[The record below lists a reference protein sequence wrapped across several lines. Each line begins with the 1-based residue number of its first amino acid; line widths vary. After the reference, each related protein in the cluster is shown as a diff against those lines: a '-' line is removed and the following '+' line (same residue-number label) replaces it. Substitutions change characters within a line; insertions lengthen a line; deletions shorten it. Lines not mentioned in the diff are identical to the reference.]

1 MNHLNEILLSNI
13 FLILVWLAYELLFS
27 RQKLFQANR
36 IFLVSGSA
44 IAVLL
49 PWLPWQIQLGSISA
63 PVITIPM
70 AFDPLPLADPGIV
83 VQSGLITAAPLS
95 INWLSILYWSTAGF
109 LALVSI
115 AQLVRL
121 RIWARRGKALYQNG
135 LKIVPLNKPWSAFS
149 FFRTIYFPAPFD
161 PLASETQVIL
171 RHEEVHC
178 RQLHSLDNLLILI
191 IRILFFYNPV
201 VYLLTSRIRLVHEY
215 IADEE
220 TAGTDKAFYSHTLI
234 RHQFLVPGLL
244 LMHSFNKKSFLKRRL
259 TMLLKNQ
266 QTRNA
271 GWNYLLALPLISL
284 MILISGWSATAQDQA
299 KKSKEEIAKMAVEKE
314 LTKAGFSK
322 ADIDEIKIR
331 IDNVPSGKGLVTRQV
346 AVTDKKLNGEEVFV
360 QVDVMPKFQGGTI
373 DDYRNWIQ
381 KNVQYP
387 AEAKTK
393 KIQGTVYLSFI
404 VDAKGQVV
412 RPEIIRSADPILDQ
426 EVMRALKSSPTWTA
440 GMQQGKAV
448 NVAFTMPIK
457 FILDGK
463 TTQKLKAPEEAN
475 PEEAAAMINTYNDS
489 QIQKGKKAFQIVE
502 VMPGFQ
508 GGGIKEFAAW
518 AQANVKYP
526 SIAQQNKIQGTVYV
540 AFLVTK
546 EGKVEDVE
554 ISRKVYPAL
563 DEEVLRVIKSSPD
576 WTPGL
581 QRGNPVH
588 VAFNIPIKF
597 IVN

>member
-1 MNHLNEILLSNI
+1 MSHLNEILLTNI
-13 FLILVWLAYELLFS
+13 FLILIWLAYEFLFS
-27 RQKLFQANR
+27 RQRLFQANR

-44 IAVLL
+44 IAVIL
-49 PWLPWQIQLGSISA
+49 PWLPWQIQLGSFSA

-70 AFDPLPLADPGIV
+70 AMDPLPLADPGIV
-83 VQSGLITAAPLS
+83 AQSGMITAS
-95 INWLSILYWSTAGF
+95 TQSVNWLSILYWSIAGF

-161 PLASETQVIL
+161 PHSAETLLIL
-171 RHEEVHC
+171 KHEEVHC
-178 RQLHSLDNLLILI
+178 RQLHSLDNILMLI

-220 TAGTDKAFYSHTLI
+220 TAGTDKAEYSHTLI

-244 LMHSFNKKSFLKRRL
+244 LMHSFNKKSLLKRRL
-259 TMLLKNQ
+259 SMLFKNK

-271 GWNYLLALPLISL
+271 GWNYLLALPVISL

-331 IDNVPSGKGLVTRQV
+331 IDGKMVEKALMPI
-346 AVTDKKLNGEEVFV
+346 DLKYNGEDVFTV
-360 QVDVMPKFQGGTI
+360 VKDMPKFQNGTI
-373 DDYRNWIQ
+373 EDYRNWIQ
-381 KNVQYP
+381 KNVEYP
-387 AEAKTK
+387 ADAKTK
-393 KIQGTVYLSFI
+393 KIQGTVYITFI
-404 VDAKGQVV
+404 VDTKGQVV
-412 RPEIIRSADPILDQ
+412 QPEIIRSVDPILDQ
-426 EVMRALKSSPTWTA
+426 EVMRALKTSPAWTP
-440 GMQQGKAV
+440 GMQKGKPV
-448 NVAFTMPIK
+448 NVAFAMPIK
-457 FILDGK
+457 FILHGN
-463 TTQKLKAPEEAN
+463 TTQKLKEPEEAN
-475 PEEAAAMINTYNDS
+475 PEEAAAMINNYNDS
-489 QIQKGKKAFQIVE
+489 QIQKGKQAFQIVE
-502 VMPGFQ
+502 EMPVFQ
-508 GGGIKEFAAW
+508 GGGIKEFAKW
-518 AQANVKYP
+518 AQASVKYP
-526 SIAQQNKIQGTVYV
+526 SIAMENGIHGTVYV
-540 AFLVTK
+540 SFLVTK

-554 ISRKVYPAL
+554 IARKIDPSL
-563 DEEVLRVIKSSPD
+563 DAEVLKVIRSSPD

-581 QRGNPVH
+581 QRGNPVN

-597 IVN
+597 KMQ

>member
-1 MNHLNEILLSNI
+1 MSHLNEILLTNI
-13 FLILVWLAYELLFS
+13 FLILIWLAYEFLFS
-27 RQKLFQANR
+27 RQRLFQANR

-44 IAVLL
+44 IAVIL
-49 PWLPWQIQLGSISA
+49 PWLPWQIQLGSFSA

-70 AFDPLPLADPGIV
+70 AMDPVPLADPGIV
-83 VQSGLITAAPLS
+83 AQSGMITAS
-95 INWLSILYWSTAGF
+95 TQSVNWLSILYWSIAGF

-161 PLASETQVIL
+161 PHSAETLLIL
-171 RHEEVHC
+171 KHEEVHC
-178 RQLHSLDNLLILI
+178 RQLHSLDNILMLI

-220 TAGTDKAFYSHTLI
+220 TAGTDKAEYSHTLI

-244 LMHSFNKKSFLKRRL
+244 LMHSFNKKSLLKRRL
-259 TMLLKNQ
+259 SMLFKNK

-271 GWNYLLALPLISL
+271 GWNYLLALPVISL

-331 IDNVPSGKGLVTRQV
+331 IDGKMVEKALMPI
-346 AVTDKKLNGEEVFV
+346 DLKYNGEDVFTV
-360 QVDVMPKFQGGTI
+360 VKDMPKFQNGTI
-373 DDYRNWIQ
+373 EDYRNWIQ
-381 KNVQYP
+381 KNVEYP
-387 AEAKTK
+387 ADAKTK
-393 KIQGTVYLSFI
+393 KIQGTVYITFI
-404 VDAKGQVV
+404 VDTKGQVV
-412 RPEIIRSADPILDQ
+412 QPEIIRSVDPILDQ
-426 EVMRALKSSPTWTA
+426 EVMRALKTSPAWTP
-440 GMQQGKAV
+440 GMQKGKPV
-448 NVAFTMPIK
+448 NVAFAMPIK
-457 FILDGK
+457 FILHGN
-463 TTQKLKAPEEAN
+463 TTQKLKEPEEEN
-475 PEEAAAMINTYNDS
+475 PEEAAAMINNYNDS
-489 QIQKGKKAFQIVE
+489 QIQKGKQAFQIVE
-502 VMPGFQ
+502 EMPVFQ
-508 GGGIKEFAAW
+508 GGGIKEFAKW
-518 AQANVKYP
+518 AQASVKYP
-526 SIAQQNKIQGTVYV
+526 SIAMENGIHGTVYV
-540 AFLVTK
+540 SFLVTK

-554 ISRKVYPAL
+554 IARKIDPSL
-563 DEEVLRVIKSSPD
+563 DAEVLKVIRSSPD

-581 QRGNPVH
+581 QRGNPVN

-597 IVN
+597 KMQ

>member
-1 MNHLNEILLSNI
+1 MNHLNEILLTNI
-13 FLILVWLAYELLFS
+13 FLILIWLAYEFLFS
-27 RQKLFQANR
+27 RQRLFQANR

-44 IAVLL
+44 IAVIL
-49 PWLPWQIQLGSISA
+49 PWLPWQIQLGSFSA

-70 AFDPLPLADPGIV
+70 AMDPLPMADPGIV
-83 VQSGLITAAPLS
+83 VQSGMITASTLS
-95 INWLSILYWSTAGF
+95 VNWLSILYWSATGF

-161 PLASETQVIL
+161 PHAAETQVIL
-171 RHEEVHC
+171 KHEEVHC
-178 RQLHSLDNLLILI
+178 RQLHSLDNLLMLI

-220 TAGTDKAFYSHTLI
+220 TAGTNKAEYSHTLI
-234 RHQFLVPGLL
+234 SHQFLVPGLL

-259 TMLLKNQ
+259 TMLLKNKR
-266 QTRNA
+266 TRNA
-271 GWNYLLALPLISL
+271 GWNYLLALPVISL

-299 KKSKEEIAKMAVEKE
+299 KKSKEVIAKMAVEKE
-314 LTKAGFSK
+314 LTKAGYSK
-322 ADIDEIKIR
+322 ADIDVIKSR
-331 IDNVPSGKGLVTRQV
+331 IDGIPESNAKVSSQF
-346 AVTDKKLNGEEVFV
+346 AVTDKTLNGEQVFAIV
-360 QVDVMPKFQGGTI
+360 ENMPKFQNGTLE
-373 DDYRNWIQ
+373 DYRSWIQ

-393 KIQGTVYLSFI
+393 KIQGTVYISFI
-404 VDAKGQVV
+404 VDNKGQVV
-412 RPEIIRSADPILDQ
+412 NPEIIRSINPILDQ
-426 EVMRALKSSPTWTA
+426 EVMRALKSSPAWIP
-440 GMQQGKAV
+440 GMQKGKAV
-448 NVAFTMPIK
+448 NVAFTMPVK
-457 FILDGK
+457 FILDGN
-463 TTQKLKAPEEAN
+463 TAQKLKVPEEAN
-475 PEEAAAMINTYNDS
+475 MEEAAAMMNAYSEKRNK
-489 QIQKGKKAFQIVE
+489 QAFQIVE

-518 AQANVKYP
+518 AQAKVKYP
-526 SIAQQNKIQGTVYV
+526 AIAMENGIHGTVYV

-554 ISRKVYPAL
+554 IARKVDPVL
-563 DEEVLRVIKSSPD
+563 DEEVLRVIRSSPD
-576 WTPGL
+576 WTPGQ

-597 IVN
+597 KMQ